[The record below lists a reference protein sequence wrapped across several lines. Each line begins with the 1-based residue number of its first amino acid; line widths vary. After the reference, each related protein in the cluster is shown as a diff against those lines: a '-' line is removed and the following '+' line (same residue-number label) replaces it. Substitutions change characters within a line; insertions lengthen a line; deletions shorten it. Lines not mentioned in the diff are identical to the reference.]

1 MRLQNILNLTVW
13 VFFFVSCSRK
23 ENSDYEAQEKELDI
37 IVYLLQKSV
46 KDNQLLLNVKLKNIS
61 GDTIFILSEK
71 STYFHRQFQF
81 DITSDGKHYVFQNRK
96 NTYSSFR
103 DSIMLLD
110 KDTITFKLNLID
122 NYISS
127 TQNIEDFLKDG
138 QLRCYFDANLEF
150 IESSEYP
157 YKIKLIGKNV
167 SNQLRL
173 N

>member
-1 MRLQNILNLTVW
+1 M
-13 VFFFVSCSRK
+13 
-23 ENSDYEAQEKELDI
+23 
-37 IVYLLQKSV
+37 
-46 KDNQLLLNVKLKNIS
+46 KNIS

-103 DSIMLLD
+103 DTVLLLD
-110 KDTITFKLNLID
+110 KDTITFKLNLLENYSID
-122 NYISS
+122 PKK
-127 TQNIEDFLKDG
+127 IEEFLTGG
-138 QLRCYFDANLEF
+138 QLTCYFDARLEF
-150 IESSEYP
+150 IESNEYP

-173 N
+173 K